1 MKLTDLIDRIY
12 VINLPERLDRKAQI
26 SGELKNQ
33 GIDWKANQVI
43 CWPAIRPESA
53 ADFPTLGA
61 HGCFLSHLAALEDA
75 LNLKQ
80 GWVLILEDDA
90 VLLPQLQAAL
100 PELSA
105 LITNEQADLIYLGSC
120 QQLEQSP
127 RVSLFAPSQ
136 HPIVGAHAY
145 MVSRAFLSEL
155 IPYLQ
160 ACLIRPAGHPLGGRL
175 HFDGALSLF
184 RQFNPSCRTWLAQH
198 NLIEQRFSRSDI
210 QPRWWYD
217 QWPIIRQFAAW
228 ARQFKQHQRHTTIKL

>member
-12 VINLPERLDRKAQI
+12 VINLPERIDRKAQI
-26 SGELKNQ
+26 SRELKNQ
-33 GIDWKANQVI
+33 GIDWCTNQVI
-43 CWPAIRPESA
+43 CWPAIRPESS

-75 LNLKQ
+75 QSLKQ

-90 VLLPQLQAAL
+90 VLLPQLQDAL
-100 PELSA
+100 PELAA
-105 LITNEQADLIYLGSC
+105 LMKNEQPDLIYLGSC
-120 QQLEQSP
+120 QQQVQSQGAS
-127 RVSLFAPSQ
+127 RFTPSQ
-136 HPIVGAHAY
+136 TPIVGAHAY

-184 RQFNPSCRTWLAQH
+184 RQFNPNCRTWLAQD

-228 ARQFKQHQRHTTIKL
+228 ARQFKQQQRHMTIKL